1 MLAVKITF
9 KIEVVAILKTLD
21 RYQQH
26 YSILIIIYGF
36 IELKLQI
43 LAKQLEWDPTF
54 GTHFWKCG
62 LRWFRI
68 RTPRSACF
76 PNCWGKRSTAGI
88 CSCRSHPLRSL
99 KTFVGLPSRRTRDW
113 IPGLRTSWGRGR
125 CKSNCHSAM
134 GGWLLGGGG
143 GRGWNKLKLIKKINI

>member
-43 LAKQLEWDPTF
+43 LAK
-54 GTHFWKCG
+54 
-62 LRWFRI
+62 
-68 RTPRSACF
+68 
-76 PNCWGKRSTAGI
+76 
-88 CSCRSHPLRSL
+88 
-99 KTFVGLPSRRTRDW
+99 
-113 IPGLRTSWGRGR
+113 
-125 CKSNCHSAM
+125 
-134 GGWLLGGGG
+134 
-143 GRGWNKLKLIKKINI
+143 